1 MRSNQEK
8 GFTLLFVICYL
19 LLVKKLVTG
28 NKNQGVI
35 GKSVGSNRQ
44 SIRPEIKENLDFSCQ
59 RGIGGYILPPQ
70 GSVSVITLSFLTTLL
85 TVIGLLG
92 VSQAEELPGQLVPED
107 WESEAVED
115 RGIDWVNSANS
126 QEVVTEGH
134 ESGSISDRASFTLL
148 SPISVTTR
156 GSNASL
162 SSNSVTTAGTSESLS
177 SNSATPS
184 DSSGFLSSNSVTTGG
199 SNESLSQNSVT
210 PSGTSGFLSSNSVT
224 PSGAKESLSLNSVT
238 LAGTSESLSPNSVTL
253 AGTSESL
260 SPNSVTS
267 AGAKESLS
275 PNSVTTGGSNESFSL
290 NSVTPSG
297 ASEFLSSNSVTSA
310 GAKESLSLN
319 SVTPSVTSGFLSS
332 NSVTPA
338 GTSESLSPNSVTT
351 AGVKESLSPNSVTTA
366 GTSESLSSNSATPSG
381 ASGFLSSNSVTPS
394 GASGFLSLNSA
405 TSAGAKESLSS
416 NSVTTAGTSESLSLN
431 SVTPSGASEFLSS
444 NSVTPAG
451 AKESLSLNSVTPSVT
466 SGFLS
471 SNSVKTGGSKESLSL
486 NSVTTR
492 GTSESLSLNSVT
504 PSGASGFLLS
514 NSVKTGSSNESLSQN
529 SVTLSGTS
537 GFLSSNW
544 ATPSATSGFLS
555 LNSVT
560 PSGASEFLSLNSV
573 TPSGASGFLSP
584 NSVTPS
590 GASGFLSPNSLTT
603 GSSNESLSQ
612 NSVRNPEGNNNPSPI
627 AEITLAADEVKIISP
642 QPGTSGEKSTNL
654 IVQYNIN
661 AQIEVKVN
669 NKTIDGSIPN
679 QIQRDEVQGIITQVW
694 YNVPLGKGENII
706 SVAAGNGVAA
716 TVKITVKQ
724 TAEQITIKPVGDP
737 RITAD
742 GRSTINIEGQITNE
756 NGELIKEDALVTL
769 TASAGKFVGADED
782 EEQLGFQIIAR
793 EGKFTAK
800 LQSGLEAQKV
810 RIRAAVESKKSREI
824 GIEESPI
831 PQAYSPVSEK
841 LEAFTQVEFV
851 TYLRPS
857 IATGVIDFRIGA
869 GGTNFFGSRRDFL
882 NPSTEDG
889 TAVDLRGSA
898 FAMGKIG
905 EWLFTGAY
913 NSARPLNENCN
924 GETQLF
930 QSPQFCDQQYYTYGD
945 SSTVDYLTPSKDS
958 VYLRLERTSPVAG
971 AEPDYVMWGDYNTT
985 ELARGSQEFTA
996 TSRALHG
1003 FKGNYNLGNLQLT
1016 ALYSPDVQ
1024 GFQRDAIAPDGT
1036 SGYYFLSRR
1045 LVIAGSENVYIE
1057 TEELNRPGT
1066 VVERKAL
1073 SRGPDYEIDY
1083 DRGTLLFRKPIRQ
1096 TEFDLFGNS
1105 LIRKIVVTYQ
1115 YEGNDTGDTNIYAGR
1130 LQYNLSQKFDRQS
1143 WIASSYWR
1151 EDQGNQNFELYGGDF
1166 MVSLGKTGR
1175 IVGEYAHSSN
1185 ESAFSGLVTG
1195 EAYRLEFNGNIGSSI
1210 NGRAYYRS
1218 VNEGFANNAT
1228 TSFTPGQTRY
1238 GANLIAKLGERT
1250 SFQAGF
1256 DREINFGTAPAIPN
1270 QSELFDLFSPNN
1282 IFNTGTEAKPGS
1294 RVDNSLTTIRGGIFH
1309 KIGAG
1314 SLSLEYVNRARQD
1327 NIGNTFTGSNGQFV
1341 SRLNIPITSSLMFRA
1356 QNELGLD
1363 NSDAL
1368 NPNRTTVGL
1377 DWAVAPGMTLRLAHQ
1392 FFDGGLLGENAI
1404 TTLDTIMERKI
1415 GENTSLTSRY
1425 SIIGAN
1431 GSMIGQ
1437 GAVGLNHHW
1446 VITKGLRL
1454 DLGYERILHNI
1465 LGETAAGPRFF
1476 QPYAVGQSASSLA
1489 LAEGESYNVGI
1500 EYSPNQN
1507 FQASARYERQTG
1519 NNGNNTVFT
1528 AGAAGKIT
1536 PALTALF
1543 RFQQASAASQLLAD
1557 LDDTINLKVGL
1568 AYRDPSSDAF
1578 NALLRYEY
1586 RKNPSTIPQTLLF
1599 GSGTGSNDHV
1609 LSLEAIYAPS
1619 WRWELYGKY
1628 AMRQSTTDLAQN
1640 FTSTSMIYL
1649 TQLRA
1654 TYRLGYRMDL
1664 AVEGRWIGQP
1674 SADFHETGFAVESG
1688 LYITPDLR
1696 LGLGYSFG
1704 SVDDRDFS
1712 GYRSNGGWYLNLTLK
1727 VNELLNGFGR
1737 QKVSPPQER
1746 EAEVKPV
1753 AETIP
1758 TTTDTSSIPQEGEA
1772 EVKPVTETIP
1782 ATTNTTNP

>member
-1 MRSNQEK
+1 
-8 GFTLLFVICYL
+8 
-19 LLVKKLVTG
+19 
-28 NKNQGVI
+28 
-35 GKSVGSNRQ
+35 
-44 SIRPEIKENLDFSCQ
+44 
-59 RGIGGYILPPQ
+59 
-70 GSVSVITLSFLTTLL
+70 
-85 TVIGLLG
+85 
-92 VSQAEELPGQLVPED
+92 
-107 WESEAVED
+107 
-115 RGIDWVNSANS
+115 
-126 QEVVTEGH
+126 
-134 ESGSISDRASFTLL
+134 
-148 SPISVTTR
+148 
-156 GSNASL
+156 
-162 SSNSVTTAGTSESLS
+162 
-177 SNSATPS
+177 
-184 DSSGFLSSNSVTTGG
+184 
-199 SNESLSQNSVT
+199 
-210 PSGTSGFLSSNSVT
+210 
-224 PSGAKESLSLNSVT
+224 
-238 LAGTSESLSPNSVTL
+238 
-253 AGTSESL
+253 
-260 SPNSVTS
+260 
-267 AGAKESLS
+267 
-275 PNSVTTGGSNESFSL
+275 
-290 NSVTPSG
+290 
-297 ASEFLSSNSVTSA
+297 
-310 GAKESLSLN
+310 
-319 SVTPSVTSGFLSS
+319 
-332 NSVTPA
+332 
-338 GTSESLSPNSVTT
+338 
-351 AGVKESLSPNSVTTA
+351 
-366 GTSESLSSNSATPSG
+366 
-381 ASGFLSSNSVTPS
+381 
-394 GASGFLSLNSA
+394 
-405 TSAGAKESLSS
+405 
-416 NSVTTAGTSESLSLN
+416 
-431 SVTPSGASEFLSS
+431 
-444 NSVTPAG
+444 
-451 AKESLSLNSVTPSVT
+451 
-466 SGFLS
+466 
-471 SNSVKTGGSKESLSL
+471 
-486 NSVTTR
+486 
-492 GTSESLSLNSVT
+492 LNSVT

-590 GASGFLSPNSLTT
+590 GASGFLSPNSLTTGSSNESLSQNSVKT